1 MPNWWCQN
9 CPLIAQFYSF
19 MKNVSQDINFT
30 FSHKLNFNAKVF
42 ILTWL
47 CHLLFWRRGYREDL
61 MFFCCCSSSDCIL
74 WKDFHSSYDLYS
86 HWKNL
91 YHLLVIWFIFSLE
104 NLYHLAHRIIYIP
117 TKGICIILLIEWFI
131 FPHMI
136 YILIGRIC
144 IICDR
149 PQTEWPLVIEIN

>member
-9 CPLIAQFYSF
+9 RPLIAQFYSF

-42 ILTWL
+42 ILTWPR
-47 CHLLFWRRGYREDL
+47 HLLFWRWGYREDL
-61 MFFCCCSSSDCIL
+61 MFFCCCLSSDCIL

-117 TKGICIILLIEWFI
+117 TKGICIILLVEWFI
-131 FPHMI
+131 FSHMI